1 MVVIPCFSA
10 KDANRKIDVP
20 NEPIDD
26 EPRFE
31 GLLINLEWT
40 DTGMDRRVLTRK
52 LIVCPMG
59 RGYVPSLMIGISCAH
74 IPICYILPRI
84 YIYSRER
91 EREIKHER
99 LKENGVRNKREGKRC
114 KEDRENDLHL
124 PLLNFKLSQLFPSNP
139 LVMVVL
145 LTEACHPFASSTISP
160 LSLFSS
166 LPLARGRPQSAPQ
179 FSPSD

>member
-10 KDANRKIDVP
+10 EDANRKIDVP

-31 GLLINLEWT
+31 GLLINLKWT

-74 IPICYILPRI
+74 IPICYISPRI
-84 YIYSRER
+84 YIFNREKERER
-91 EREIKHER
+91 ER
-99 LKENGVRNKREGKRC
+99 
-114 KEDRENDLHL
+114 
-124 PLLNFKLSQLFPSNP
+124 
-139 LVMVVL
+139 
-145 LTEACHPFASSTISP
+145 
-160 LSLFSS
+160 
-166 LPLARGRPQSAPQ
+166 
-179 FSPSD
+179 